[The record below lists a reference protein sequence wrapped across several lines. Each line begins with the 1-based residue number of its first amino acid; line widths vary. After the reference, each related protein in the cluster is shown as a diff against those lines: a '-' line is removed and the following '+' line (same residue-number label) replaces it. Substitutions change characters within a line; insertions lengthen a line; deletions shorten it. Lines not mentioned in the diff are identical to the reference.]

1 MMTGVQPSCGTG
13 QSDPGRREHG
23 WFEGRERA
31 EDRAAELE
39 RSVERYIIMRDMR
52 GRRGRNETF

>member
-1 MMTGVQPSCGTG
+1 MERG

-52 GRRGRNETF
+52 GRRARNETF